1 MNAVFQATIEF
12 LRLYWP
18 PLLCGV
24 AVVAILPLIVGY
36 IVLVERKIMADMQAR
51 LGPMRVGPH
60 GLLQPIADAVKL
72 LIKEDIIP
80 DNADKLVFWL
90 APVLSVGAALLSLA
104 GLAIGPAFQ
113 IAQDINIGILFVV
126 GVSAMGIFGIVL
138 GGWASNSHYSLMG
151 ALRSSAQLVSYE
163 TAAGMALVSALLFT
177 GTLNIKSIVEAQS
190 KEGIWFVLLAPVAF
204 FTYLV
209 ASIAETNRAPFDL
222 PEAESELVAG
232 YMTEFSGFRWSLYF
246 LAEYT
251 NMIVVASVATTLFLG
266 GWLRPFA
273 SVRWLDFLDFVP
285 PLLMIAVGA
294 YCVLRAPKQP
304 SRVQQ
309 WFMLAVAGLC
319 IALALVLTMPVI
331 APVIKPSL
339 REAAK
344 PFFAG
349 IHGGFWFLLKVSAYI
364 YLFMWLR
371 FTLPRYRFDQL
382 MRLGWHFLIPLSIIN
397 VLLVGVAMIAGTYFH
412 LHGWW
417 LLLATTP
424 AALIALVAAL
434 LFLAASRGILVHRA
448 DHSLCRRDH
457 GAFCFCDHARE
468 PGRGGAPDPIRAAE
482 MGGVGHRAG
491 AGGTGRTHALVF
503 RENARAG
510 IAGAGGG
517 AGEPVAAQFGRGGKK
532 PVRLVPAAL

>member
-1 MNAVFQATIEF
+1 MMQALFQATIEF
-12 LRLYWP
+12 LKLYWA

-24 AVVAILPLIVGY
+24 AIVAILPLIVGY
-36 IVLVERKIMADMQAR
+36 IVLVERKLMADMQAR

-90 APVLSVGAALLSLA
+90 APVLSVGAALLSIA

-126 GVSAMGIFGIVL
+126 GVSALGIFGIVL

-177 GTLNIKSIVEAQS
+177 GTLNIKSIVQAQS
-190 KEGIWFVLLAPVAF
+190 NEGIWFVMLAPVAF

-246 LAEYT
+246 LAEYA

-273 SVRWLDFLDFVP
+273 SVHGRPHLLNFLDFVP
-285 PLLMIAVGA
+285 TFLMAAVGA
-294 YCVLRAPKQP
+294 YCIARAPKQP
-304 SRVQQ
+304 TRVQQ
-309 WFMLAVAGLC
+309 LFMLAVAGLC
-319 IALALVLTMPVI
+319 NVVGLALL
-331 APVIKPSL
+331 APVVVSI
-339 REAAK
+339 AK
-344 PFFAG
+344 PFYAG
-349 IHGGFWFLLKVSAYI
+349 VHGGFWFIFKVSLYI
-364 YLFMWLR
+364 YFFMWLR
-371 FTLPRYRFDQL
+371 FTIPRYRFDQL

-397 VLLVGVAMIAGTYFH
+397 VLFVGIALIAGSYFH
-412 LHGWW
+412 LQGWG
-417 LLLATTP
+417 LLLVTTP
-424 AALIALVAAL
+424 AAVITLFAAL
-434 LFLAASRGILVHRA
+434 LILAAEKG
-448 DHSLCRRDH
+448 RDK
-457 GAFCFCDHARE
+457 RQE
-468 PGRGGAPDPIRAAE
+468 PNAASDFY
-482 MGGVGHRAG
+482 AG
-491 AGGTGRTHALVF
+491 
-503 RENARAG
+503 
-510 IAGAGGG
+510 
-517 AGEPVAAQFGRGGKK
+517 
-532 PVRLVPAAL
+532 

>member
-1 MNAVFQATIEF
+1 MMNAALQATIEF
-12 LRLYWP
+12 LKLYWA

-24 AVVAILPLIVGY
+24 AVVAILPLIAGY

-126 GVSAMGIFGIVL
+126 GISALGIFGIVL

-204 FTYLV
+204 FIYLV

-273 SVRWLDFLDFVP
+273 GVPWLNFLDFLP
-285 PLLMIAVGA
+285 PLLMVAVGA
-294 YCVLRAPKQP
+294 YCVVRVPKQP
-304 SRVQQ
+304 TRVQQ
-309 WFMLAVAGLC
+309 LFMLAVAGLC
-319 IALALVLTMPVI
+319 FLVALVLA
-331 APVIKPSL
+331 APVVLPVFKPSL
-339 REAAK
+339 RAAVT
-344 PFFAG
+344 PFYAG
-349 IHGGFWFLLKVSAYI
+349 IHGGFWFVFKVSLYI

-397 VLLVGVAMIAGTYFH
+397 VLLVGVALIAGSYFH
-412 LHGWW
+412 LQGWG
-417 LLLATTP
+417 LLLVTTP
-424 AALIALVAAL
+424 AAVIALVAAL
-434 LFLAASRGILVHRA
+434 LILAVDKERDARQDPNAAS
-448 DHSLCRRDH
+448 D
-457 GAFCFCDHARE
+457 FYAR
-468 PGRGGAPDPIRAAE
+468 
-482 MGGVGHRAG
+482 
-491 AGGTGRTHALVF
+491 
-503 RENARAG
+503 
-510 IAGAGGG
+510 
-517 AGEPVAAQFGRGGKK
+517 
-532 PVRLVPAAL
+532 

>member
-1 MNAVFQATIEF
+1 MSALLQAAIDF
-12 LRLYWP
+12 LKLYWA
-18 PLLCGV
+18 PLLCGL

-36 IVLVERKIMADMQAR
+36 IVLVERKLMADMQAR

-90 APVLSVGAALLSLA
+90 APVLSVGAALLAIA

-126 GVSAMGIFGIVL
+126 GISAMGIFGIVL

-163 TAAGMALVSALLFT
+163 TAAGMALVSALLLT
-177 GTLNIKSIVEAQS
+177 GTLNIKSIVEVQS
-190 KEGIWFVLLAPVAF
+190 KEGVWFVLLVPVAF

-273 SVRWLDFLDFVP
+273 SVQWLSFLDFIP
-285 PLLMIAVGA
+285 ALLIVAVAA
-294 YCVLRAPKQP
+294 YCVVRAPKQP
-304 SRVQQ
+304 TRVQQ
-309 WFMLAVAGLC
+309 LFMLAVAGLC
-319 IALALVLTMPVI
+319 FVVALVLL
-331 APVIKPSL
+331 APVVVP
-339 REAAK
+339 AAK
-344 PFFAG
+344 PFYAG
-349 IHGGFWFLLKVSAYI
+349 IHGGFWFILKVSLYI
-364 YLFMWLR
+364 YFFMWLR
-371 FTLPRYRFDQL
+371 FTIPRYRFDQL
-382 MRLGWHFLIPLSIIN
+382 MRLGWHFLIPLSIVN
-397 VLLVGVAMIAGTYFH
+397 VLLVGVALIAGSYLG
-412 LHGWW
+412 LHGWR
-417 LLLATTP
+417 LLLVTTP
-424 AALIALVAAL
+424 AAVLALVAA
-434 LFLAASRGILVHRA
+434 FLILALEKNRDARHDPNAAS
-448 DHSLCRRDH
+448 D
-457 GAFCFCDHARE
+457 FY
-468 PGRGGAPDPIRAAE
+468 
-482 MGGVGHRAG
+482 AG
-491 AGGTGRTHALVF
+491 
-503 RENARAG
+503 
-510 IAGAGGG
+510 
-517 AGEPVAAQFGRGGKK
+517 
-532 PVRLVPAAL
+532 

>member
-1 MNAVFQATIEF
+1 MMSSVMQATVEF
-12 LRLYWP
+12 LKLYWA

-24 AVVAILPLIVGY
+24 AIVAILPLIVGY
-36 IVLVERKIMADMQAR
+36 IVLVERKLMADMQAR

-60 GLLQPIADAVKL
+60 GLLQPIADALKL

-177 GTLNIKSIVEAQS
+177 GTLNVKSIVEAQS
-190 KEGIWFVLLAPVAF
+190 KEGIWFVMLAPVAF

-273 SVRWLDFLDFVP
+273 HVPWLNVLDFVP
-285 PLLMIAVGA
+285 TLLMVAVGA
-294 YCVLRAPKQP
+294 YCIVRVPKQP
-304 SRVQQ
+304 TRAQQ
-309 WFMLAVAGLC
+309 MFMMAVAGLC
-319 IALALVLTMPVI
+319 FVVGLVLV
-331 APVIKPSL
+331 APVILPLIKPSF
-339 REAAK
+339 REAVA
-344 PFFAG
+344 PFYAG
-349 IHGGFWFLLKVSAYI
+349 IHGGFWFIFKVSLYI
-364 YLFMWLR
+364 YFFMWLR
-371 FTLPRYRFDQL
+371 FTIPRYRFDQL

-397 VLLVGVAMIAGTYFH
+397 VLLVGVALIAGSYFN
-412 LHGWW
+412 LHGWG
-417 LLLATTP
+417 LLLVTTP
-424 AALIALVAAL
+424 AAVIALVAAL
-434 LFLAASRGILVHRA
+434 LILAVEKERDTRQQPNAAS
-448 DHSLCRRDH
+448 D
-457 GAFCFCDHARE
+457 FY
-468 PGRGGAPDPIRAAE
+468 
-482 MGGVGHRAG
+482 AG
-491 AGGTGRTHALVF
+491 
-503 RENARAG
+503 
-510 IAGAGGG
+510 
-517 AGEPVAAQFGRGGKK
+517 
-532 PVRLVPAAL
+532 

>member
-1 MNAVFQATIEF
+1 MMQALFQATIEF
-12 LRLYWP
+12 LKLYWA

-24 AVVAILPLIVGY
+24 AIVAILPLIVGY
-36 IVLVERKIMADMQAR
+36 IVLVERKLMADMQAR

-90 APVLSVGAALLSLA
+90 APVLSVGAALLSIA

-126 GVSAMGIFGIVL
+126 GVSALGIFGIVL

-177 GTLNIKSIVEAQS
+177 GTLNIKSIVQAQS
-190 KEGIWFVLLAPVAF
+190 NEGIWFVMLAPVAF

-246 LAEYT
+246 LAEYA

-273 SVRWLDFLDFVP
+273 SVHGRPHLLNFLDFVP
-285 PLLMIAVGA
+285 TFLMAAVGA
-294 YCVLRAPKQP
+294 YCIARAPKQP
-304 SRVQQ
+304 TRVQQ
-309 WFMLAVAGLC
+309 LFMLAVAGLC
-319 IALALVLTMPVI
+319 NVVGLALL
-331 APVIKPSL
+331 APVVVSI
-339 REAAK
+339 AK
-344 PFFAG
+344 PFYAG
-349 IHGGFWFLLKVSAYI
+349 VHGGFWFIFKVSLYI
-364 YLFMWLR
+364 YFFMWLR
-371 FTLPRYRFDQL
+371 FTIPRYRFDQL

-397 VLLVGVAMIAGTYFH
+397 VLFVGIALIAGSYFH
-412 LHGWW
+412 LQGWG
-417 LLLATTP
+417 LLLVTTP
-424 AALIALVAAL
+424 AAVITLCAAL
-434 LFLAASRGILVHRA
+434 LILAAEKG
-448 DHSLCRRDH
+448 RDK
-457 GAFCFCDHARE
+457 RQE
-468 PGRGGAPDPIRAAE
+468 PNAASDFY
-482 MGGVGHRAG
+482 AG
-491 AGGTGRTHALVF
+491 
-503 RENARAG
+503 
-510 IAGAGGG
+510 
-517 AGEPVAAQFGRGGKK
+517 
-532 PVRLVPAAL
+532 